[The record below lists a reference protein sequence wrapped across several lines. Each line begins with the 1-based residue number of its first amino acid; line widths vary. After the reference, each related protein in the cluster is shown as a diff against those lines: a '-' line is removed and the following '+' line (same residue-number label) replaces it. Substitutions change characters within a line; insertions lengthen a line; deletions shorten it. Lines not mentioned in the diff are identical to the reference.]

1 MLWAVVVASSMASS
15 MPASMPSSMP
25 ACRCHRAT
33 PPSTGALGYQIEVT
47 PLGVFIKGRDFRPC
61 F

>member
-1 MLWAVVVASSMASS
+1 VLWAVVVAS
-15 MPASMPSSMP
+15 SMPSSMP